1 MTLRI
6 NTTYNAV
13 IKVRNVKEAYVLGNL
28 LVIKQTDNRRTFYDY
43 SRIKSVIRIGRR
55 KKV

>member
-13 IKVRNVKEAYVLGNL
+13 IEVRNVKEVYVLGNL
-28 LVIKQTDNRRTFYDY
+28 LVIKQMDNRRTFYDY
-43 SRIKSVIRIGRR
+43 SRIRSVIRIGRR

>member
-6 NTTYNAV
+6 KTNYNAV
-13 IKVRNVKEAYVLGNL
+13 IEVRNVKEAYVLGNL

-43 SRIKSVIRIGRR
+43 SRVRSVIRIGRR